1 METEGVK
8 ERLVRYLGHKGLAQ
22 GKFEKSVGMSN
33 GYVNNIRQ
41 SIQPDKL
48 LKIAQNYPDLNIAW
62 LMIGSL
68 GGQMLKEEDATPRR
82 LEQDTEQHSLPLIPI
97 EAFAGPGEPNYEDER
112 IQDYYTVTDF
122 KESDFLL
129 RVKGDSMTPK
139 YNGGDLVACKK
150 VTDTYFIQWGR
161 VYVIY
166 TRSQGAMIKRLQ
178 PSEKEGWITCVS
190 ENVKY
195 APFDVPME
203 DIVSVALV
211 NGSISLE

>member
-1 METEGVK
+1 MGNFK
-8 ERLVRYLGHKGLAQ
+8 ERLMFFVKTQYDEGQKAFEERCGL
-22 GKFEKSVGMSN
+22 SN
-33 GYVNNIRQ
+33 GQINKMGNGAN
-41 SIQPDKL
+41 SSTL
-48 LKIAQNYPDLNIAW
+48 SKIAEICPQLNLRW
-62 LMIGSL
+62 LIL
-68 GGQMLKEEDATPRR
+68 GEGQMLNESSSS
-82 LEQDTEQHSLPLIPI
+82 QSSLPLIPI

-166 TRSQGAMIKRLQ
+166 TRSQGAMIKRIQ
-178 PSEKEGWITCVS
+178 PSDKDGWIKCVS

-203 DIVSVALV
+203 DVVSVALV

>member
-1 METEGVK
+1 MYHDKRNAMGNFK
-8 ERLVRYLGHKGLAQ
+8 ERLMFFVKTQYDEGQKAFEERCGL
-22 GKFEKSVGMSN
+22 SN
-33 GYVNNIRQ
+33 GQINKMGNGAN
-41 SIQPDKL
+41 SSTL
-48 LKIAQNYPDLNIAW
+48 SKIAEICPQLNLRW
-62 LMIGSL
+62 LIL
-68 GGQMLKEEDATPRR
+68 GEGQMLNESSSS
-82 LEQDTEQHSLPLIPI
+82 QSSLPLIPI

-166 TRSQGAMIKRLQ
+166 TRSQGAMIKRIQ
-178 PSEKEGWITCVS
+178 PSDKDGWIKCVS

-203 DIVSVALV
+203 DVVSVALV